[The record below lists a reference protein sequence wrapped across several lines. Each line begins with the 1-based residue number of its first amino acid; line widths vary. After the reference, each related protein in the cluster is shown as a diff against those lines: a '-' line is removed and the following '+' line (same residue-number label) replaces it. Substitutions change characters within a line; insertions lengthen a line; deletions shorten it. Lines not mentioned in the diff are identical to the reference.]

1 MSRIYDNN
9 PLLNKPV
16 HNEKFSS
23 TWDPLV
29 HQSGHGVI
37 LEGTVLDVSRHVIT
51 DVNNRKERYN
61 VLYIKPSRI
70 HRRKYDSKGNEI
82 EPNFSDTRKVNTGY
96 LMSSFKVEAKGET
109 DCLNERQL
117 SDIVNKDQLVKVTA
131 KHCPSQAFAFWIS
144 EVEMDRTE
152 LESGQEIRLKT
163 KGDGPFIFSFAK
175 LDGGT
180 VTKCNFAGDEN
191 AGASW
196 TEKIMANKADQEDA
210 GKSGC
215 QGEGADDEE
224 WVRFSAQL
232 MKFCVCSEH
241 IENWFRKWV
250 YHEQMC
256 NLFYHFLLFYHQ
268 EV

>member
-210 GKSGC
+210 GKSGG

-224 WVRFSAQL
+224 WDD
-232 MKFCVCSEH
+232 
-241 IENWFRKWV
+241 
-250 YHEQMC
+250 
-256 NLFYHFLLFYHQ
+256 
-268 EV
+268 

>member
-1 MSRIYDNN
+1 MSFRQNPRRKMSRIYDNTA
-9 PLLNKPV
+9 LSNKPV
-16 HNEKFSS
+16 HNEKLSS
-23 TWDPLV
+23 TWDQIVRL
-29 HQSGHGVI
+29 SGHGVI
-37 LEGTVLDVSRHVIT
+37 LEGAVLDMSRHAIT

-109 DCLNERQL
+109 DCLDERQL
-117 SDIVNKDQLVKVTA
+117 SDIVNMEQLVKITA
-131 KHCPSQAFAFWIS
+131 KHCPGQAFAFWIS
-144 EVEMDRTE
+144 EAEMNKTE
-152 LESGQEIRLKT
+152 LEAGQEIRLKT

-175 LDGGT
+175 LDSGT

-196 TEKIMANKADQEDA
+196 TDKIMANKTDQEKT
-210 GKSGC
+210 GKSAG

-224 WVRFSAQL
+224 WHSKRPAADP
-232 MKFCVCSEH
+232 
-241 IENWFRKWV
+241 N
-250 YHEQMC
+250 
-256 NLFYHFLLFYHQ
+256 
-268 EV
+268 